1 VTAATVSSTEQ
12 QLSNEHA
19 LLGAALLS
27 AQKVEFSLYTAIA
40 QLLKTD
46 SNVHERQAIELNVD
60 TFLKGTSNE
69 LSLVLDL
76 YYQVFGNKIPLT
88 KAEVSDFVFH
98 RNLISRNY
106 WRATGAEVKGG
117 EKLGNP
123 EGYLSEF
130 LTKCEN
136 WQAKLA

>member
-1 VTAATVSSTEQ
+1 MTTATASSTE

-19 LLGAALLS
+19 LLGAALL
-27 AQKVEFSLYTAIA
+27 ATQKVEFSLYTAIA
-40 QLLKTD
+40 QLVTTD
-46 SNVHERQAIELNVD
+46 SNLHERQAIELNAD
-60 TFLKGTSNE
+60 TFLKGSSNE

-76 YYQVFGNKIPLT
+76 YYQVFGSKIPLT
-88 KAEVSDFVFH
+88 KAEVSDFVFN

-106 WRATGAEVKGG
+106 WRATGADVKGG

-123 EGYLSEF
+123 ERYLSEF
-130 LTKCEN
+130 IAKCES